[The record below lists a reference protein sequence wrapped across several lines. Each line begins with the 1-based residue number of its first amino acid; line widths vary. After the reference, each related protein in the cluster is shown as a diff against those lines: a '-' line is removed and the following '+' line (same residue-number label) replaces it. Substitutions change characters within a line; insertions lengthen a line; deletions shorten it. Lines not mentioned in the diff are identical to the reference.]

1 MGLFIT
7 FEGIDGS
14 GKSTQIE
21 LLKKLLRDKGH
32 PVYVYREPG
41 GTEISEQIRSILLD
55 SDLDIHPVTE
65 VLLFSSARS
74 QLIAEEVIPKL
85 KQGATIIL
93 DRFYDSTVAYQGF
106 GRKSIPIEQINQIN
120 SIASHKQVP
129 DITFYLRLTPQESA
143 ARTTGQSKDRIE
155 RTGDD
160 FFERVYRGFEELSR
174 SEKRYITIDA
184 TLTPGELHRRIA
196 DHVLKLL
203 EYDQTED

>member
-21 LLKKLLRDKGH
+21 LLKKLLKEKGH
-32 PVYVYREPG
+32 PVHVYREPG
-41 GTEISEQIRSILLD
+41 GTDVSEQIRSILLD
-55 SDLDIHPVTE
+55 SDLNINPITE

-85 KQGATIIL
+85 KKGGIIIL
-93 DRFYDSTVAYQGF
+93 DRFYDSTVAYQGY
-106 GRKSIPIEQINQIN
+106 GRKSLPIEQINQIN
-120 SIASHKQVP
+120 RIASHHQVP
-129 DITFYLRLTPQESA
+129 DVTFYLRLTPRESA
-143 ARTTGQSKDRIE
+143 ARTTGQAKDRIE

-174 SEKRYITIDA
+174 RENRYITIDA
-184 TLTPGELHRRIA
+184 TLTPGELHRQIA
-196 DHVLKLL
+196 DHVLKFL
-203 EYDQTED
+203 EGDRIED